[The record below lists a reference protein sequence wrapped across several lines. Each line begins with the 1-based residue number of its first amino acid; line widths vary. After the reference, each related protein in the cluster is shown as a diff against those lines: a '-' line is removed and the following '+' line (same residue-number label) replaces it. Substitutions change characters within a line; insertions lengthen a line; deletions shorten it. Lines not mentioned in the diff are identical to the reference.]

1 MDQCSDEKWA
11 SEVFQAFETVDGPA
25 EFDPVEPSPRLRTKL
40 KEHQI
45 KALSMMTE
53 KERGVIDEADFPSLW
68 EIHRDFDGNVRYRHA
83 VTGITQNIRPQPPA
97 GGILADEM
105 GLGKTLSVLALIA
118 WYLDGLPLERTG
130 PSTTTLIITTLSTIS
145 GWQQQISRHFG
156 RGQIRAVVFHGP
168 HRQKLIPALFS
179 QDIVITTYDTLRSEW
194 SNDAENNV
202 LFSNPEGWARVVL
215 DEAHHIRSH
224 TSQIFQATCQFRA
237 RYRWCLTGT
246 PIHNRLDDYA
256 ALISFVRVSPF
267 TGPHGKAVFAQWLD
281 NPVHTYGNNA
291 LGIKRLRKLVAAT
304 CLRRTKSHIQD
315 QLKLPVRV
323 EKEHVVELD
332 SGERSIY
339 DFLKARASSLVVGKF
354 TQRSQMDK
362 ARWGTML
369 SLIGFLRLICNHGEQ
384 LLPGIATDL

>member
-1 MDQCSDEKWA
+1 MS
-11 SEVFQAFETVDGPA
+11 
-25 EFDPVEPSPRLRTKL
+25 LR
-40 KEHQI
+40 
-45 KALSMMTE
+45 
-53 KERGVIDEADFPSLW
+53 
-68 EIHRDFDGNVRYRHA
+68 
-83 VTGITQNIRPQPPA
+83 
-97 GGILADEM
+97 
-105 GLGKTLSVLALIA
+105 
-118 WYLDGLPLERTG
+118 
-130 PSTTTLIITTLSTIS
+130 LIIGNL
-145 GWQQQISRHFG
+145 
-156 RGQIRAVVFHGP
+156 
-168 HRQKLIPALFS
+168 
-179 QDIVITTYDTLRSEW
+179 
-194 SNDAENNV
+194 
-202 LFSNPEGWARVVL
+202 
-215 DEAHHIRSH
+215 AHHIRSH
-224 TSQIFQATCQFRA
+224 TSQIFQATCQLRA

-267 TGPHGKAVFAQWLD
+267 TSPHGKAVFAQWLD
-281 NPVHTYGNNA
+281 NPVHTDGNNA

-384 LLPGIATDL
+384 LLPGIATGLYHSHTLSAVDFRCDTTNFELEGLNDSPNSLTPDLPLTPVQPGVETIKSDYRPSSKLNALLRNLQNEQRDNSSSIFSPLIDSRMHSTRKEPKLFSFSSHRSKRY